1 MGSHTCG
8 IVGEPQSV
16 LMMIDPILSSPAS
29 VAQRMATSQSLA
41 TMGAGRHVRGGGM
54 SAQGP
59 LYTPASS
66 RAMGRRA
73 RGLACTA
80 RQLQAIWRRISYG
93 AHLPSAR
100 RQGGSSSRSASQVG
114 WPLCTAIRR
123 MRSGWRSERLRIL
136 SVERLSVE
144 RGDCQYHGTNRA
156 SRVWL
161 VPCGQ
166 SRECAIRR
174 VEWVAVP
181 AGLRARRANRGA
193 RLCTHPTATHRL
205 AA

>member
-41 TMGAGRHVRGGGM
+41 TMGAGRHVREGAM

-66 RAMGRRA
+66 RVMGRRA

-80 RQLQAIWRRISYG
+80 RQLQAIW
-93 AHLPSAR
+93 
-100 RQGGSSSRSASQVG
+100 
-114 WPLCTAIRR
+114 
-123 MRSGWRSERLRIL
+123 
-136 SVERLSVE
+136 
-144 RGDCQYHGTNRA
+144 
-156 SRVWL
+156 
-161 VPCGQ
+161 
-166 SRECAIRR
+166 
-174 VEWVAVP
+174 
-181 AGLRARRANRGA
+181 
-193 RLCTHPTATHRL
+193 
-205 AA
+205 